1 MAQIDTLKTLLQ
13 IEGSAQDTVLQ
24 AIIDQCNAEYL
35 LRTHQST
42 VDNDIVTAMSVER
55 YNKLGNEGVQSL
67 NYSGIQETYFSD
79 YSAGVT
85 AMLRSKTRMVT
96 L

>member
-13 IEGSAQDTVLQ
+13 IEGSARDSVLE
-24 AIIDQCNAEYL
+24 AILEQCKAEYL

-85 AMLRSKTRMVT
+85 AMLRSKTRMIT